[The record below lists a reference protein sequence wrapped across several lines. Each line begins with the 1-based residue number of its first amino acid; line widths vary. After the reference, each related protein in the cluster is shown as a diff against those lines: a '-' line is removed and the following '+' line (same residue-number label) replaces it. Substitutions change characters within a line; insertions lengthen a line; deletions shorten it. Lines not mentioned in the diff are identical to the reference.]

1 VALAGSYLIEM
12 IEGVEMFSYVY
23 PLMGAFW
30 TMLWFFV
37 WILWLMLLFKV
48 IADIFRSDHLGGGGK
63 TLWLIL
69 VIVMPFLGVFIYVI
83 AHGKDM
89 GQRDI
94 DRAKAQQSEFDAY
107 VRDVAAPSSSADEL
121 AKLADLQSRG
131 VITDAEFQQQKAKLL
146 S

>member
-1 VALAGSYLIEM
+1 
-12 IEGVEMFSYVY
+12 
-23 PLMGAFW
+23 MGAFW

-94 DRAKAQQSEFDAY
+94 DRAKAQQSDFDAY

-131 VITDAEFQQQKAKLL
+131 VITDAEFQVQKAKLL